1 MLNLLGLLLELGVFG
16 TLASTKEATLGLL
29 KIELSFFRKIAM
41 HITNSILSHGG
52 QNMSSNFLIFHIWH
66 DNSWALLVHK

>member
-41 HITNSILSHGG
+41 HITKFNP
-52 QNMSSNFLIFHIWH
+52 FTW
-66 DNSWALLVHK
+66 WAKHE